1 MPSVYFQTFG
11 CQMNVA
17 DSDALRNALA
27 GRGCETAAAP
37 DEADLIVVNT
47 CSVREHAEV
56 RARGRIAELAAI
68 KARRPGCRL
77 WVVGCMAAR
86 MGERLKQDIP
96 GIDEAVPA
104 EELADPER
112 VVRER
117 LDLKETNG
125 AAGPVRGISEFV
137 PVMRGCDNYCA
148 YCVVPYVRGRERS
161 VAAEEIIREIRS
173 RAGNGMREV
182 TLLGQNVNSYR
193 DGGLDFPDLL
203 KLVAAINGMER
214 VRFTTSHPKDCT
226 EKLVITMAESP
237 KICRHIHLPVQSGSD
252 RILGLMNRNYTA
264 GRYRSLI
271 AMIRDHLPDADIT
284 TDILV
289 GFPSETE
296 SEFQETMHLVR
307 DARFTTAFMFAY
319 SVREGTAAAR
329 LPDDVPREEKIDRLN
344 RLIALQT
351 EITRGQYADMVGREL
366 EMMVYGPVEK
376 RNGTFLRGQDRGC
389 RRMLLACSGIPAG
402 TILPVRAVRSS
413 GMTLIAERV

>member
-1 MPSVYFQTFG
+1 
-11 CQMNVA
+11 MNVA